1 MELTQEISTAIDKP
15 ILEVIE
21 KRRSLRAYSPES
33 LSIEQ
38 IETLFEAARWAPS
51 SVNEQPWMFVFAT
64 QDQTDLWERIYDSL
78 SEGNKTWATN
88 APLLIVSMARTSFSR
103 NGLPN
108 PTASYDL
115 GAANAFLS
123 LQATA
128 MGLNVHQMGGYD
140 RDILRRNL
148 NIPDNFELGVV
159 MAVGFS
165 GSPETL
171 PDNLRTRELAPRS
184 RKLRSAFVM
193 NKTF

>member
-64 QDQTDLWERIYDSL
+64 QDQTDLWERIFDSL

-115 GAANAFLS
+115 GGANAFLS

-171 PDNLRTRELAPRS
+171 PDNLRIRELAPRS

>member
-1 MELTQEISTAIDKP
+1 MELTQEVSTAIEKP

-21 KRRSLRAYSPES
+21 KRRSLRSYAPEP
-33 LSIEQ
+33 LSAEQ

-51 SVNEQPWMFVFAT
+51 AVNEQPWTYLFAT
-64 QDQTDLWERIYDSL
+64 RDQTDLWGKIFDSL
-78 SEGNKTWATN
+78 SEGNKVWAAD
-88 APLLIVSMARTSFSR
+88 APLLVVSMARNSFSR

-115 GAANAFLS
+115 GGANAFLS

-128 MGLNVHQMGGYD
+128 MGLNLHQMGGYD
-140 RDILRRNL
+140 HGTLRRNL

-159 MAVGFS
+159 MAVGFP
-165 GSPETL
+165 GSPENL
-171 PDNLRTRELAPRS
+171 PDNLRIREQAPRS

>member
-21 KRRSLRAYSPES
+21 KRRSLRAYSPQS

-64 QDQTDLWERIYDSL
+64 QDQTDLWERIFDSL

-115 GAANAFLS
+115 GGANAFLS

-171 PDNLRTRELAPRS
+171 PDNLRIRELAPRS